1 MQIKNQIRILVFV
14 LCLAMAGIAQAFVGI
29 IAVGVGR
36 TFSDVGEV
44 QTSFSADAKLETDEM
59 NTTTRVYYQ
68 PGKIRDE
75 MNMGGQS
82 LITIRRMDMQKVWT
96 IMGEGGMYMETSADE
111 PNERAPDYK
120 LVSREV
126 IGPET
131 VNGMATTK
139 YKSVYESAD
148 GKFGG
153 FTWFTEDNI
162 AVKGFLVSETKGEK
176 ERMQFE
182 LSNLQRGPQADSLFE
197 IPPGYRKFDMRSMMG
212 MGRSGAMPDG
222 MNSDQTPAGTATN
235 PSGNDSEQSEPGF
248 AEEVAKEAEET
259 AKETTKEETTREV
272 RDQVRKGIGRL
283 FGR

>member
-1 MQIKNQIRILVFV
+1 MPIKNQIRILVFA
-14 LCLAMAGIAQAFVGI
+14 LCLTMAGIAQAFVGI

-36 TFSDVGEV
+36 TFSDIGEV
-44 QTSFSADAKLETDEM
+44 QTSFSADAKLETDEV
-59 NTTTRVYYQ
+59 NTTTRVYYK

-96 IMGEGGMYMETSADE
+96 IMGDGGMYMENSVDE

-153 FTWFTEDNI
+153 FTWFTDDNI
-162 AVKGFLVSETKGEK
+162 AVKGFLVSETNGDK

-197 IPPGYRKFDMRSMMG
+197 VPAGYRKFDMRGMMG
-212 MGRSGAMPDG
+212 MGRPGGMPG
-222 MNSDQTPAGTATN
+222 GVNNEQAPSSSSAGTA
-235 PSGNDSEQSEPGF
+235 DSSAQESDPGF